1 MKLRWVSGHLS
12 YYYVTIDRYIPYYVP
27 VLSYRVLWRQWTP
40 WGTYNVGIWYISCFE
55 KKYYHFRYTA
65 KIYYWVPGQ
74 FELYADYVREPD
86 PGDIDKL
93 KYGINMVVQ
102 TGTLYVGVGAVL
114 NAQSLRVGGASIWS
128 IIKAADKGSL
138 LFGMGDAIS
147 NVLGF
152 FDYTNPDP
160 NPTGAGEGYINT
172 IDPSWEPYLTN

>member
-1 MKLRWVSGHLS
+1 VF
-12 YYYVTIDRYIPYYVP
+12 
-27 VLSYRVLWRQWTP
+27 SYRVLWRQWTP
-40 WGTYNVGIWYISCFE
+40 WGTYNVGIWYISGYH
-55 KKYYHFRYTA
+55 KKYYHLKYTI
-65 KIYYWVPGQ
+65 KIPYYVPGH
-74 FELYADYVREPD
+74 FALYADYVRETD

-114 NAQSLRVGGASIWS
+114 NAQSLRVGGVSIWS
-128 IIKAADKGSL
+128 VIKAVDKGSL
-138 LFGMGDAIS
+138 LFGVGDAIS

>member
-1 MKLRWVSGHLS
+1 MTYIAHSYWVPGHLS

-86 PGDIDKL
+86 PGDVIWW
-93 KYGINMVVQ
+93 KYGLKMAVG
-102 TGTLYVGVGAVL
+102 TGTVAFVGETLILGVV
-114 NAQSLRVGGASIWS
+114 
-128 IIKAADKGSL
+128 DKFSL
-138 LFGMGDAIS
+138 LFGVAGTIS
-147 NVLGF
+147 YVTSIL
-152 FDYTNPDP
+152 DYYNPDP
-160 NPTGAGEGYINT
+160 NPTGRGEGYINT
-172 IDPSWEPYLTN
+172 IHPSWDPYLKENTF